1 MRVPRVPVGTAVLFG
16 VALVGWAIILVSSEQ
31 QAKVKW
37 WQVGCYNGAQEF
49 KDVAL
54 HITHDG
60 MLKFPGA
67 AVPVHLINDKEGD
80 SFEAEQRII
89 IDADKHALTVTP
101 GYPDLFRINSDGSFY
116 VPDGR
121 SELIL
126 FVPCAR
132 T

>member
-1 MRVPRVPVGTAVLFG
+1 MLIG
-16 VALVGWAIILVSSEQ
+16 VALVAWPIILLSSAQ
-31 QAKVKW
+31 QTKVKW
-37 WQVGCYNGAQEF
+37 WQVGCYNGAQGF
-49 KDVAL
+49 NDVAL

-67 AVPVHLINDKEGD
+67 AVPVHLTNDKEGD
-80 SFEAEQRII
+80 SFETDQRII
-89 IDADKHALTVTP
+89 VDADKHALTVTP

-116 VPDGR
+116 VPDGK

-126 FVPCAR
+126 FIPCVR